1 MASNHQASQIQAAAD
16 VMRITFGLCKI

>member
-1 MASNHQASQIQAAAD
+1 MASNRQASQIQAATD